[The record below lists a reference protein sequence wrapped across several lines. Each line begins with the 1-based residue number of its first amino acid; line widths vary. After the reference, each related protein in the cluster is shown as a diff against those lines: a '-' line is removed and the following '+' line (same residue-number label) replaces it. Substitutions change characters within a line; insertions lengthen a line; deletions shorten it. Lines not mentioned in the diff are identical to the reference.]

1 MNAIAEM
8 PLYLAQM
15 APRARVPS
23 TTYVPPPL
31 QANGLGWYPEFNK
44 VWEWF
49 GKCGVC
55 CLVFL
60 LLLGGLPSKLFAV
73 HKLRTTSPI
82 GQQSG
87 LVLRVQQSVGVV
99 W

>member
-1 MNAIAEM
+1 MNAIREM

-15 APRARVPS
+15 APRARLPS

-49 GKCGVC
+49 GE
-55 CLVFL
+55 
-60 LLLGGLPSKLFAV
+60 S
-73 HKLRTTSPI
+73 RTFKP
-82 GQQSG
+82 
-87 LVLRVQQSVGVV
+87 
-99 W
+99 

>member
-1 MNAIAEM
+1 MFWHQDAVSAHCFLSVIAPCSRLNRRYMNAIREM

-49 GKCGVC
+49 GEY
-55 CLVFL
+55 
-60 LLLGGLPSKLFAV
+60 
-73 HKLRTTSPI
+73 
-82 GQQSG
+82 
-87 LVLRVQQSVGVV
+87 
-99 W
+99 

>member
-31 QANGLGWYPEFNK
+31 QHNGLGWYPEFNK

-49 GKCGVC
+49 GESAAGAVTIC
-55 CLVFL
+55 CLQV
-60 LLLGGLPSKLFAV
+60 SDWA
-73 HKLRTTSPI
+73 R
-82 GQQSG
+82 
-87 LVLRVQQSVGVV
+87 
-99 W
+99 